1 MERIITTTALLAS
14 YATIVIVVLMIG
26 APTVVMAN
34 KADTEQESGVATD
47 AQGRICDFGPNH
59 DECPN
64 ASNTMPPGS
73 KADSGDDVSGFPKPP
88 PGKHYAGCEEDINH
102 ELGCD
107 VINDTSSP

>member
-1 MERIITTTALLAS
+1 LKAIILS
-14 YATIVIVVLMIG
+14 VIVLVLTIG
-26 APTVVMAN
+26 APSIVTAN
-34 KADTEQESGVATD
+34 KADTEQDAGVAKD

-88 PGKHYAGCEEDINH
+88 PGKHYAGCEEDIHH

-107 VINDTSSP
+107 VVNDTGSPNA

>member
-1 MERIITTTALLAS
+1 MKTVIS
-14 YATIVIVVLMIG
+14 TIVIVVLMIG
-26 APTVVMAN
+26 APSVRAN
-34 KADTEQESGVATD
+34 QADTEQEGGVASD

-88 PGKHYAGCEEDINH
+88 LVSTMQVVKKILITN
-102 ELGCD
+102 
-107 VINDTSSP
+107 